1 MGDTALARGR
11 GTAAILFDFSRGR
24 QALLSIAQP
33 ALGGLLAAGAFPRP
47 RVVLL
52 GLVAAA
58 AGQLCVF
65 AFNDLLDV
73 GIDREE
79 VGLREGGGA
88 TSSAGSDGATS
99 DAGQGGATSSAG
111 SDGATSD
118 AGQGGATSSA
128 APYDVDV
135 TFVRHPLARGALS
148 MRAAIAW
155 VAALG
160 SISLVAAYLLRP
172 GCALLFAGCVALE
185 AVYCLLKRRSWLK
198 TVPAGAMVGLGGV
211 AGWYAIRDLS
221 WEALA
226 VFLLLTMWEIAGRN
240 LSNDLA
246 DRVADAPLGITSVA
260 TVFGPRASAT
270 GILVGAALMVPLS
283 LLQDATPTLRVLLA
297 LAAVGAMA
305 APSLTLYR
313 RPTEAQAQAYF
324 NRATFYPPLAVIAA
338 ALVFAAQ
345 AWS

>member
-1 MGDTALARGR
+1 MGDAAPTRER

-47 RVVLL
+47 RVMLL

-73 GIDREE
+73 RVDREE
-79 VGLREGGGA
+79 VGLREGGGVGPESA
-88 TSSAGSDGATS
+88 TIGGEPGSGVT
-99 DAGQGGATSSAG
+99 GT
-111 SDGATSD
+111 T
-118 AGQGGATSSA
+118 
-128 APYDVDV
+128 PYDVDV

-148 MRAAIAW
+148 MPTAIAW
-155 VAALG
+155 VTALG
-160 SISLVAAYLLRP
+160 ALSFTAAYLLRP

-185 AVYCLLKRRSWLK
+185 TLYCLLKRRSWLK
-198 TVPAGAMVGLGGV
+198 TIPAGAMVGLGGV

-221 WEALA
+221 WGALA

-270 GILVGAALMVPLS
+270 GILVGAVLMVPLS
-283 LLQDATPTLRVLLA
+283 LLQDATPALRVLLA
-297 LAAVGAMA
+297 LAAVWAMT
-305 APSLTLYR
+305 APSLTLYG

-324 NRATFYPPLAVIAA
+324 NRATFYPPLSVVAA

>member
-79 VGLREGGGA
+79 VGLREG
-88 TSSAGSDGATS
+88 
-99 DAGQGGATSSAG
+99 GGATSSAG

-221 WEALA
+221 WGALA

-338 ALVFAAQ
+338 ALMFAAQ